1 MLSFADASRS
11 ITCEANRPTASFSMY
26 ESAARY
32 SEPFGPVAMTEIA
45 LDRPFAT
52 ESVHSKGSIA
62 ISKSGPLP
70 VPSFSPTYSSAAS
83 SFAPSPIT
91 ISPLKSIPLKYSRIA
106 STAALSAACPSPLPI
121 HRAAAMAPTSVTRTN
136 SRATFANVEPELFDI
151 RVLYTVTSFN
161 HNVLWNAS
169 IESYLFSGGI
179 DCYYHASMLVVNV
192 VFQCAVG
199 CVDRRKAGKGLITSV

>member
-1 MLSFADASRS
+1 MSVSCRSRSRMATVTSDTSLPSALATLVMLSFADASRS

-45 LDRPFAT
+45 LGRPFAT

-83 SFAPSPIT
+83 SFG
-91 ISPLKSIPLKYSRIA
+91 
-106 STAALSAACPSPLPI
+106 PSPLPTL
-121 HRAAAMAPTSVTRTN
+121 RAAATAPTSVTRTN

-169 IESYLFSGGI
+169 IESYLLSGGI